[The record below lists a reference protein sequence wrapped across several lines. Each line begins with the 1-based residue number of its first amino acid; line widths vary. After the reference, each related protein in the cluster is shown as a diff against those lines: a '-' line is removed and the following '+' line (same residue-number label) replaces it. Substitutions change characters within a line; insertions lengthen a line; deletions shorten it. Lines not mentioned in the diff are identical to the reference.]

1 MPALPRL
8 YTGGGNIAI
17 QQPQSSLSS
26 LFAGGGNSGL
36 SELMQL
42 ANFAQRQEVNAL
54 RAQYQ
59 ADRMQMQNAMN
70 AARMANYA
78 LQRQAQENK
87 LIYGSTDKEREA
99 TRQRMNHDRMLSEL
113 QDNQDFLKA
122 LREAMDTDRS
132 FAGRL
137 KSLRSLQAQFI
148 DPAAKRYG
156 LRGSD
161 IFKEVFGKD
170 EAYLKSEADRVQGQ
184 ALESIPTRLGLGARR
199 LYHEVMNVLLPG
211 TNERE
216 HAQAIIDAEK
226 EAEANN
232 EYIREQR
239 RRAREGEGLT
249 SRVSG
254 LSGWLSELSE
264 SVPEIASFFLPGGV
278 IGKGA
283 QLLGRT
289 AAQAARA
296 GRVANIAGGAGL
308 GGSMASIGYTQR
320 VLEDPNIPPEQKQAI
335 IEAPERQYVR
345 ALGSALGALAPDV
358 ATPGRFIASR
368 LSPAYRA
375 AATPEALTAA
385 QGTRGTLNAAIRGG
399 LNVGTGMG
407 VMGAGQT
414 VSTNWLYNS
423 ATGQNNPI
431 FQGAGDAFISGAVTG
446 GLLGAGGAAIRQ
458 PRVRRAYEQAQ
469 AQQAAA
475 QQAQAEAQAQAQAQ
489 LAAIEQAH
497 AEAQAR
503 ADALAAEARES
514 ESARL
519 RAKRHGAAL
528 RNMEAQQNAAAAY
541 NETLER
547 MYRADRNAAANAQYI
562 ALNNAGERIYNDTF
576 SPFYWTG
583 DPNWTPPETFS
594 DMFRPFY
601 WGSDLP
607 QEQTSAY
614 TVPLPEPTTQLYRDV
629 YNNAIRFDKAAHRRF
644 AEYFYPSTDVRN
656 GSESPFDNFYSDLY
670 NTVYNYTGERD
681 PNLYTPSI
689 LGDFD
694 HYYGITRVEDTNPTP
709 VGNPDLRAPSSPGA
723 FDYYFGVP
731 RVEDTNLT
739 PAGNPDLRAPHYNRI
754 IDSTLDAYDSVS
766 SADRQVLNK
775 ALLKALNKKSV
786 WTGDV
791 KENIR
796 SIFNDYLNINKG
808 NYADLARFVLDKGNK
823 VSNGKHIK
831 DLADVL
837 TQDFGHMADNL
848 DAVKQSL
855 NLKYPGLG
863 YGTEEG
869 VPTNVQK
876 GTTGTNPASAA
887 TDSRVATFTFPVNQ
901 PTDAGSDAQATNDS
915 GTITGGR
922 PSGATPQVIGA
933 NESNPT
939 DSGTTRPEA
948 TGQPTGYLREPAIG
962 DQTPDA
968 STGDPTAQSIG
979 EPSNEQI
986 STNVSP
992 TANIVEQIQKSKVIN
1007 AEQLSSLT
1015 PEDIGT
1021 LLRNDPNYYTN
1032 NPNARYNR
1040 DLKQLLTNAA
1050 NKAFGVKQKKDLG
1063 MTLSD
1068 ANKLAIEDV
1077 QILNGLSDKEAIKFY
1092 VDSLFPKRNQK
1103 RTDIVC

>member
-26 LFAGGGNSGL
+26 LFAGSGNSGL

-42 ANFAQRQEVNAL
+42 ANFAQRQKVNAL

-59 ADRMQMQNAMN
+59 ADRIQMQNAMN

-199 LYHEVMNVLLPG
+199 LYHEVMNVLPG

-283 QLLGRT
+283 QMIGRT

-296 GRVANIAGGAGL
+296 GRMANIAGGAGL

-335 IEAPERQYVR
+335 IEAPERWGVR
-345 ALGSALGALAPDV
+345 ALGSALGAIAPDI
-358 ATPGRFIASR
+358 ATPGRAIATR

-375 AATPEALTAA
+375 AATPEALAAA

-414 VSTNWLYNS
+414 VGTNALYNS

-446 GLLGAGGAAIRQ
+446 GLLGAGGAAVRQ

-475 QQAQAEAQAQAQAQ
+475 QQAQAEAQAQ

-503 ADALAAEARES
+503 AEAVAAEAQAQAQAQVVPTVWGQQRQAPTPFETQYT
-514 ESARL
+514 SAFAIPGNEPPAVYNTTFDSFYENLDNALYRAVYDAQHPTVDVPPSPTPQSDEPWTRL
-519 RAKRHGAAL
+519 FTNFPTDIEPAVNRLAEAIRAGLDPDSIRSAGSNSQNFLSK
-528 RNMEAQQNAAAAY
+528 QQRAVLLGNVNAAIKKAEQLDSLAAI
-541 NETLER
+541 E
-547 MYRADRNAAANAQYI
+547 NANRFIAA
-562 ALNNAGERIYNDTF
+562 
-576 SPFYWTG
+576 
-583 DPNWTPPETFS
+583 
-594 DMFRPFY
+594 
-601 WGSDLP
+601 
-607 QEQTSAY
+607 
-614 TVPLPEPTTQLYRDV
+614 
-629 YNNAIRFDKAAHRRF
+629 
-644 AEYFYPSTDVRN
+644 
-656 GSESPFDNFYSDLY
+656 
-670 NTVYNYTGERD
+670 
-681 PNLYTPSI
+681 
-689 LGDFD
+689 
-694 HYYGITRVEDTNPTP
+694 NPTP
-709 VGNPDLRAPSSPGA
+709 TDITTARTKLEA
-723 FDYYFGVP
+723 
-731 RVEDTNLT
+731 
-739 PAGNPDLRAPHYNRI
+739 
-754 IDSTLDAYDSVS
+754 
-766 SADRQVLNK
+766 Q
-775 ALLKALNKKSV
+775 ALLYHENPPATVDEAIARLNDIADTSGLDKAQALQELYDYFNNLPDTLNSK
-786 WTGDV
+786 DL
-791 KENIR
+791 N
-796 SIFNDYLNINKG
+796 IFNDAIRQLGSQYNIITQPILPLTREAVQLLNRRGLFNNSNQLEKAVNDFIAANPSYGLNTLLSIVRNNTARLTENQRNLLEPILTKAVQNAGAKKG
-808 NYADLARFVLDKGNK
+808 I
-823 VSNGKHIK
+823 S
-831 DLADVL
+831 
-837 TQDFGHMADNL
+837 
-848 DAVKQSL
+848 
-855 NLKYPGLG
+855 
-863 YGTEEG
+863 
-869 VPTNVQK
+869 TNVQK
-876 GTTGTNPASAA
+876 GATGNNPASAA
-887 TDSRVATFTFPVNQ
+887 TNSGMAAVTPTINQ
-901 PTDAGSDAQATNDS
+901 SPNAGSNAQATNAS
-915 GTITGGR
+915 GATTGGGI
-922 PSGATPQVIGA
+922 SGATPQGIGT
-933 NESNPT
+933 NESNLT
-939 DSGTTRPEA
+939 DSGATGPEA

-962 DQTPDA
+962 DQTSDA
-968 STGDPTAQSIG
+968 STGDSTAQPVG
-979 EPSNEQI
+979 EPSNVTV

-992 TANIVEQIQKSKVIN
+992 TASIVEQIQKSKVIN

-1015 PEDIGT
+1015 PEDVGT
-1021 LLRNDPNYYTN
+1021 LLHNDPNYYTN
-1032 NPNARYNR
+1032 NTNARYNR
-1040 DLKQLLTNAA
+1040 DLKRLITNAA
-1050 NKAFGVKQKKDLG
+1050 NKVFRVKQKKDLG

-1068 ANKLAIEDV
+1068 SSKLAIEDV